1 MAGGIERDRQR
12 ADRHGR
18 TSVGV
23 PQRSV
28 DPSPTDASHAA
39 PEPLTT
45 TLQRWAGNRAVATLM
60 GAGPGVRAE
69 GPTRAGLRARA
80 SVTGADVVSRV
91 LAGTITVQRAV
102 GPLTPAQE
110 KTAVAFNRG
119 RYDVN
124 SIRVIQVI
132 VGTKVDGNF
141 GPVSAQAVATF
152 QQGGGIGATGQVDQP
167 TLDRVVARCVTNGQQ
182 DYGIYAAA
190 NFFGINTRAGALT
203 VSFASGQATA
213 GANKFEAGGLRVI
226 TLGPTALTNSAKIRD
241 SINAQLAVPAPAA
254 AAPGPTPN
262 LLTPKQVKTAI
273 AFDKQRLRDPRSVRA
288 IQAFIGATPDGLFSA
303 DTVQR
308 IANFQNGAGL
318 TEDGQI
324 GRITANPLVMGMVG
338 TGDRNSAIRTIV
350 DFFKLDEN
358 GLVDIHFSSSDGNNA
373 TTTDQAIPGNSA
385 ITIGPSAFAQGWA
398 GLVHT
403 IAHEYEHVRQNRVG
417 IADLP
422 ISEFLGERVEILSR
436 GMDEEDL
443 AGFMDDARRA
453 LTQWNLM
460 PAAQRRA
467 NFAKFV
473 EVRNKVRARLAAA
486 AKVAP
491 LSAPNAATLAGYNA
505 VVKP

>member
-1 MAGGIERDRQR
+1 MAASTDRAR
-12 ADRHGR
+12 ADRRDRRVSG
-18 TSVGV
+18 TT
-23 PQRSV
+23 RS
-28 DPSPTDASHAA
+28 AAA
-39 PEPLTT
+39 PARSAEPVAT
-45 TLQRWAGNRAVATLM
+45 TLQRRAGNRAVAQLV
-60 GAGPGVRAE
+60 GASADPAS
-69 GPTRAGLRARA
+69 AGRLRAWTPA
-80 SVTGADVVSRV
+80 GGPDVASRV
-91 LAGTITVQRAV
+91 LAGVVTVQRAP

-110 KTAVAFNRG
+110 RAAITFVRG
-119 RYDVN
+119 RYDIN

-132 VGTKVDGNF
+132 AGTKVDGTF

-152 QQGGGIGATGQVDQP
+152 QQGAGLGATGQVDQP
-167 TLDRVVARCVTNGQQ
+167 TLDAVVVRCVTNGQQ

-190 NFFGINTRAGALT
+190 NFHGINIRAGALT
-203 VSFASGQATA
+203 VSFASGQAAA
-213 GANKFEAGGLRVI
+213 GANAFEAGGLRVI

-241 SINAQLAVPAPAA
+241 TINAQLAVPAPAA

-262 LLTPKQVKTAI
+262 LLKPNQVKAAI
-273 AFDKQRLRDPRSVRA
+273 AVNKRSLRDPRSVRA
-288 IQAFIGATPDGLFSA
+288 IQAFIGATPDGVFSA

-308 IANFQNGAGL
+308 VANFQNGAGL
-318 TEDGQI
+318 KEDGQI
-324 GRITANPLVMGMVG
+324 GRITINPLVMGMVG
-338 TGDRNSAIRTIV
+338 AGDRNSAIRAIV

-358 GLVDIHFSSSDGNNA
+358 GLVDIHFSSTDANNA

-403 IAHEYEHVRQNRVG
+403 IAHEFEHVRQNRVG

-453 LTQWNLM
+453 LREWNKM

-473 EVRNKVRARLAAA
+473 EVRNKVRARLAKA
-486 AKVAP
+486 AKAAP
-491 LSAPNAATLAGYNA
+491 LSPGDAATLTAYNA

>member
-1 MAGGIERDRQR
+1 MAASTDRAR
-12 ADRHGR
+12 ADRRDRRVSG
-18 TSVGV
+18 TT
-23 PQRSV
+23 RS
-28 DPSPTDASHAA
+28 AAA
-39 PEPLTT
+39 PARSAEPVAT
-45 TLQRWAGNRAVATLM
+45 TLQRRAGNRAVAQLV
-60 GAGPGVRAE
+60 GASADPAS
-69 GPTRAGLRARA
+69 AGRLRAWTPA
-80 SVTGADVVSRV
+80 GGPDVASRV
-91 LAGTITVQRAV
+91 LAGVVTVQRAP

-110 KTAVAFNRG
+110 RAAITFVRG
-119 RYDVN
+119 RYDIN

-132 VGTKVDGNF
+132 AGTKVDGNF

-152 QQGGGIGATGQVDQP
+152 QQGRGIGATGQVDQP
-167 TLDRVVARCVTNGQQ
+167 TLDAVVAQCVTNGQQ

-190 NFFGINTRAGALT
+190 NFFGIKIRAGALT
-203 VSFASGQATA
+203 VSFASGQAAA
-213 GANKFEAGGLRVI
+213 GANAFESGGLRVI
-226 TLGPTALTNSAKIRD
+226 TLGPTAMTNSAKIRD
-241 SINAQLAVPAPAA
+241 TINAQLALPAPAA

-262 LLTPKQVKTAI
+262 LLKPKQVKAAI
-273 AFDKQRLRDPRSVRA
+273 AFDKRHLRDPRSVRA
-288 IQAFIGATPDGLFSA
+288 IQAFIGATPDGVFSA

-308 IANFQNGAGL
+308 VANFQNGAGL
-318 TEDGQI
+318 KEDGQI
-324 GRITANPLVMGMVG
+324 GRITINPLVMGMVG
-338 TGDRNSAIRTIV
+338 AGDRNSAIRAIV

-358 GLVDIHFSSSDGNNA
+358 GLVDIHFSSTDANNA

-403 IAHEYEHVRQNRVG
+403 IAHEFEHVRQNRVG

-453 LTQWNLM
+453 LREWNKM

-473 EVRNKVRARLAAA
+473 EVRNKVRARLAKA
-486 AKVAP
+486 AKAAP
-491 LSAPNAATLAGYNA
+491 LSPGDAATLTAYNA

>member
-1 MAGGIERDRQR
+1 MVGSTERARSDRRGRPVGGP
-12 ADRHGR
+12 
-18 TSVGV
+18 T
-23 PQRSV
+23 RS
-28 DPSPTDASHAA
+28 AAA
-39 PEPLTT
+39 PVNPAQPARSAEPVTT
-45 TLQRWAGNRAVATLM
+45 ALQHRAGNRAVAQLV
-60 GAGPGVRAE
+60 GATTDPAS
-69 GPTRAGLRARA
+69 AGRLRAWTPA
-80 SVTGADVVSRV
+80 TGPDVTSRV
-91 LAGTITVQRAV
+91 LAGVTVQRAP

-110 KTAVAFNRG
+110 RAAITFVRG
-119 RYDVN
+119 HSDVN
-124 SIRVIQVI
+124 AIRVIQVI
-132 VGTKVDGNF
+132 VATKVDGNF

-152 QQGGGIGATGQVDQP
+152 QQGAGLGATGQVDQP
-167 TLDRVVARCVTNGQQ
+167 TLDAVVARCVTNGQQ

-190 NFFGINTRAGALT
+190 NFHGINVRGGALT
-203 VSFASGQATA
+203 VSFASGQAAA
-213 GANKFEAGGLRVI
+213 GATAFEAGGLRVI

-241 SINAQLAVPAPAA
+241 TINAQLAVPAPAA

-262 LLTPKQVKTAI
+262 LLKPNQAKAAI
-273 AFDKQRLRDPRSVRA
+273 AVNKRSLRDPRSVRA
-288 IQAFIGATPDGLFSA
+288 VQAFIGATADGVFSG

-308 IANFQNGAGL
+308 VANFQNGAGL
-318 TEDGQI
+318 KEDGQI
-324 GRITANPLVMGMVG
+324 GRITINPLVMGMVG
-338 TGDRNSAIRTIV
+338 AGDRNSAIRAIV

-358 GLVDIHFSSSDGNNA
+358 GLVDIHFSSTDANNA

-385 ITIGPSAFAQGWA
+385 ITVGPSAFAQGWA

-403 IAHEYEHVRQNRVG
+403 IAHEFEHVRQNRVG

-453 LTQWNLM
+453 LREWNKM

-473 EVRNKVRARLAAA
+473 EVRNKVRARLAKA
-486 AKVAP
+486 AKAAP
-491 LSAPNAATLAGYNA
+491 LSAADSATLTAYNA

>member
-1 MAGGIERDRQR
+1 MAGSIERARSDRR
-12 ADRHGR
+12 DRPGSGAPRPSADPAR
-18 TSVGV
+18 
-23 PQRSV
+23 P
-28 DPSPTDASHAA
+28 A
-39 PEPLTT
+39 EPVAT
-45 TLQRWAGNRAVATLM
+45 TLQRRAGNRAVASLL
-60 GAGPGVRAE
+60 GIRSEPESAGR
-69 GPTRAGLRARA
+69 LRAHA
-80 SVTGADVVSRV
+80 PSTGPDVASRV
-91 LAGTITVQRAV
+91 LAGVIAVQRAP

-110 KTAVAFNRG
+110 KAAVAFARG
-119 RYDVN
+119 HYDVN

-152 QQGGGIGATGQVDQP
+152 QPGAGLGATGQVDQP
-167 TLDRVVARCVTNGQQ
+167 TLDAVLARCVTNGQQ
-182 DYGIYAAA
+182 DYGIYTAA
-190 NFFGINTRAGALT
+190 NFHGINIRAGALT
-203 VSFASGQATA
+203 VSFAAGQAAA
-213 GANKFEAGGLRVI
+213 GANTFETGGLRVI
-226 TLGPTALTNSAKIRD
+226 TLGPTALTNSAKVRD
-241 SINAQLAVPAPAA
+241 TINAQLAVPAPAA

-262 LLTPKQVKTAI
+262 LLKPNQVKAAI
-273 AFDKQRLRDPRSVRA
+273 AVNKRSLRDPRSVRA
-288 IQAFIGATPDGLFSA
+288 VQAFIGATPDGVFSA

-308 IANFQNGAGL
+308 VANFQNGAGL
-318 TEDGQI
+318 KEDGQI
-324 GRITANPLVMGMVG
+324 GRITINPLVMGMVG
-338 TGDRNSAIRTIV
+338 AGDRNSAIRAIV

-358 GLVDIHFSSSDGNNA
+358 GLVDIHFSSTDGNNA

-385 ITIGPSAFAQGWA
+385 ITVGPSAFAQGWA

-403 IAHEYEHVRQNRVG
+403 IAHEFEHVRQNRVG

-453 LTQWNLM
+453 LREWNKM

-467 NFAKFV
+467 NFAKFQ
-473 EVRNKVRARLAAA
+473 EVRNKVRARLAKA

-491 LSAPNAATLAGYNA
+491 LSAADTATLTGYNA

>member
-1 MAGGIERDRQR
+1 MAGATERAH
-12 ADRHGR
+12 ADRHAR
-18 TSVGV
+18 TTGAAA
-23 PQRSV
+23 RSAAPAV
-28 DPSPTDASHAA
+28 A
-39 PEPLTT
+39 PEPVTT
-45 TLQRWAGNRAVATLM
+45 TLQRRAGNRAVTSLLTDPAA
-60 GAGPGVRAE
+60 AGGLHARPGPAAAPEVA
-69 GPTRAGLRARA
+69 
-80 SVTGADVVSRV
+80 SRV
-91 LAGTITVQRAV
+91 IAGVMAVQRAP

-110 KTAVAFNRG
+110 RAAITFARG

-132 VGTKVDGNF
+132 VATKVDGTF

-152 QQGGGIGATGQVDQP
+152 QQGAGLGATGQVDQP
-167 TLDRVVARCVTNGQQ
+167 TLDAVVARCVTNGQQ

-190 NFFGINTRAGALT
+190 NFHGINIRAGALT
-203 VSFASGQATA
+203 VSFASGQAAA
-213 GANKFEAGGLRVI
+213 GANTFEHGGLRVI

-241 SINAQLAVPAPAA
+241 TINAQLALPAPAA

-262 LLTPKQVKTAI
+262 LLKANQVKAAI
-273 AFDKQRLRDPRSVRA
+273 AVDKRALRDPRSVRA
-288 IQAFIGATPDGLFSA
+288 IQAFIGATPDGAFNA

-318 TEDGQI
+318 KEDGQI
-324 GRITANPLVMGMVG
+324 GRITINPLVMGMVG
-338 TGDRNSAIRTIV
+338 AGDRNSAIRAIV

-358 GLVDIHFSSSDGNNA
+358 GLVDIHFSSTDANNA
-373 TTTDQAIPGNSA
+373 TTTDQAIPGDSA
-385 ITIGPSAFAQGWA
+385 ITVGPSAFTQGWA

-403 IAHEYEHVRQNRVG
+403 IAHEFEHVRQNRVG
-417 IADLP
+417 IADIP
-422 ISEFLGERVEILSR
+422 ISEFLGERVEILSK

-453 LTQWNLM
+453 LREWNKM

-473 EVRNKVRARLAAA
+473 EVRGKVRARLAKA

-491 LSAPNAATLAGYNA
+491 LSAGDAATLASYNA